1 MQMKR
6 FVAPDMRRALEMV
19 REQMGPDAVILS
31 TKRQKD
37 GVEILTSL
45 SPEPETPI
53 GQQQARE
60 AIQTTE
66 WPLMSDQAWRDEFS
80 VKQAVAQHADSVLA
94 DGDYGSPSM
103 PPQLEAASYMGTRR
117 PNNMGDDVR
126 GVASGKTRAELAA
139 EIDAARDKMLAA
151 KRLQKEEEERWPN
164 TQAPSQAQLQ
174 ARSQAEQQQ
183 ADGRAEQQLDVMQ
196 REINGLRELLES
208 QFEILAKASQP
219 VFASLNKVQRQLVQR
234 IQALGISEALAIGV
248 AKRIDEEKTINEAW
262 VEALVHLAHDIP
274 SVNEDLVDKGGVFAF
289 VGATGAGKTTTL
301 AKLAARYVM
310 RHGVGKVAVVTTDEA
325 RVGARDQL
333 QAIGR
338 IIKVPV
344 IAVGRHKT
352 LKQVLLELQDYE
364 LVLVDTAGLR
374 NESMMTDHPVYQL
387 SVLPKVSIFM
397 VVASNCQASQAEKLI
412 DGLPSVTTLAGCIL
426 TKLDETAGLGEMIDL
441 FSRKQLL
448 LAYTTHGQNIA
459 QDLDVARSH
468 KLITRAVALA
478 RPAEKSHINASRKGF
493 SQQKVAAPIDQSAVG
508 INVQHL

>member
-45 SPEPETPI
+45 SPVPETPAS
-53 GQQQARE
+53 QLQAQ
-60 AIQTTE
+60 AAMQTTE
-66 WPLMSDQAWRDEFS
+66 WPLMSDQAWRDELS
-80 VKQAVAQHADSVLA
+80 VKKAVEQHADSVMSGA
-94 DGDYGSPSM
+94 GVDM
-103 PPQLEAASYMGTRR
+103 PPQLEAQRYESRQPFPSQAS
-117 PNNMGDDVR
+117 DEFR

-139 EIDAARDKMLAA
+139 EIDAARDRMLAA
-151 KRLQKEEEERWPN
+151 KRAQKNAEDDWPVARPRAV
-164 TQAPSQAQLQ
+164 TPADVQAPQHTSA
-174 ARSQAEQQQ
+174 APTNA
-183 ADGRAEQQLDVMQ
+183 AAEQQLASVQ
-196 REINGLRELLES
+196 SEINGLRELLEH
-208 QFEILAKASQP
+208 QFELLAQTSQP
-219 VFASLNKVQRQLVQR
+219 NLAGLNKTQRQLVQR
-234 IQALGISEALAIGV
+234 LRALGVSETYATSV
-248 AKRIDEEKTINEAW
+248 AKRVDAAKSINEAW
-262 VEALVHLAHDIP
+262 VESLALLAHDIP
-274 SVNEDLVDKGGVFAF
+274 SADTDLVDQGGVFAF

-301 AKLAARYVM
+301 AKLAARYVLK
-310 RHGVGKVAVVTTDEA
+310 HGQGKVAVVTTDEA

-344 IAVGRHKT
+344 IAASRQRS
-352 LKQVLLELQDYE
+352 LKHILMELQDYE

-374 NESMMTDHPVYQL
+374 TEAMLTDHPVYQL
-387 SVLPKVSIFM
+387 SMLPQVNMLM
-397 VVASNCQASQAEKLI
+397 VIASNCQASQAKKLLA
-412 DGLPSVTTLAGCIL
+412 GLPNMTKLSGCIL

-441 FSRKQLL
+441 LSSEELL

-478 RPAEKSHINASRKGF
+478 RPPEKAKTKSAVGF
-493 SQQKVAAPIDQSAVG
+493 MQQKTAAPIDQSVVG